1 MIDPVDDYRRLQL
14 RIGGMTCA
22 SCAARVEKKLNRVAG
37 VRASVNYATGKA
49 TIDAPELVTVEE
61 LSAVVSAI
69 GYEPAPIVRAESEP
83 IDQDHQ
89 MARRLWRRLVV
100 ALVLF
105 IPLSDLSIIAALVPG
120 ARFPGWQWVL
130 LVLALP
136 VVTWCAW
143 PFHRAAARNARHRG
157 TTMDTLVSAG
167 VIVST
172 LWSFWTVFFSPAPV
186 IPPGLWAGLA
196 ASGSIYLETAA
207 GITVFVLAG
216 RYLEARARSRSGSAL
231 RALAQLT
238 AKDACVVL
246 ADGSEFRLPVGE
258 LKIGHRVITRPGE
271 RIAVDGRVLVGS
283 AAVDTSALT
292 GESLPVDV
300 VEGTEVLG
308 GALLLTGRL
317 IVEATAVGQDTAL
330 AGMVQLVE
338 QAQTDK
344 AAVQRRVDRI
354 SAVFVPVVLV
364 IAVLTLFG
372 WLIGGA
378 SADHAVNAALGVLV
392 IACPCALGLATPTA
406 LLVASGRGAQWGIFV
421 KGHQALEASRTIDTV
436 VLDKTGTVTTG
447 ALRVVEI
454 RSSPAAPNAGLDWL
468 ELAGAVEAAS
478 EHAVAA
484 PIVRA
489 ARANQPVAAALPTAE
504 NFQALPGL
512 GASALVNGHDV
523 LVGRPELHAS
533 SDIDPGLVSGALELG
548 EAGRTVV
555 MVAVDG
561 SVLGLIGLADTVKE
575 SARATVT
582 KLHAMGLRTL
592 LVTGDNPGAAQTVA
606 GAVGIIEVRAGV
618 LPAGK
623 VAVIRELQAA
633 GRHVAMV
640 GDGINDGPALA
651 TADLAVAIG
660 RGTDVAIQAADII
673 LVREDLGVLV
683 DALTLSRATLKT
695 IRWNLRWALGY
706 NVAAVPIAVAGFADP
721 LLASAAM
728 ALSSL
733 FVVTNSLRLAKLQP
747 GSIPGTATAH

>member
-1 MIDPVDDYRRLQL
+1 
-14 RIGGMTCA
+14 MTCA
-22 SCAARVEKKLNRVAG
+22 SCAARVEKKLNRMAG

-49 TIDAPELVTVEE
+49 TIDAPELVTVDE
-61 LSAVVSAI
+61 LSAVVSAT
-69 GYEPAPIVRAESEP
+69 GYEPLPVVRTDSES
-83 IDQDHQ
+83 IDQDEQ
-89 MARRLWRRLVV
+89 TARRLWRRLVV

-120 ARFPGWQWVL
+120 ARFPGWQWLL
-130 LVLALP
+130 LVMALP

-143 PFHRAAARNARHRG
+143 PFHRAAVRNALHRA

-167 VIVST
+167 VTVST

-246 ADGSEFRLPVGE
+246 ADGSEFRLPVSE
-258 LKIGHRVITRPGE
+258 LKIGQRVIARPGE
-271 RIAVDGRVLVGS
+271 RIAVDGRVLTGS

-292 GESLPVDV
+292 GESLPADV
-300 VEGTEVLG
+300 VVGTEVLG
-308 GALLLTGRL
+308 GTLLLTGRL
-317 IVEATAVGQDTAL
+317 IVEATAVGEETAL

-338 QAQTDK
+338 QAQSDK

-354 SAVFVPVVLV
+354 SSVFVPVVLV
-364 IAVLTLFG
+364 VAVLTLIG
-372 WLIGGA
+372 WLISGA

-421 KGHQALEASRTIDTV
+421 KGHQALEASRSIDTV

-447 ALRVVEI
+447 ALQVVEI
-454 RSSPAAPNAGLDWL
+454 RSSPAMANTGLDWL
-468 ELAGAVEAAS
+468 QLAGAVESAS

-489 ARANQPVAAALPTAE
+489 ARANQPIAAPLPPAE
-504 NFQALPGL
+504 NFQAMPGL
-512 GASALVNGHDV
+512 GASAQVSGHDV
-523 LVGRPELHAS
+523 LVGRPELHTVSA
-533 SDIDPGLVSGALELG
+533 IDPGLISGALELG
-548 EAGRTVV
+548 QAGRTVV

-561 SVLGLIGLADTVKE
+561 NVLGLIGLADTVKE

-582 KLHAMGLRTL
+582 ALHRMGLQTL
-592 LVTGDNPGAAQTVA
+592 LLTGDNAGAARTVA
-606 GAVGIIEVRAGV
+606 DAVGITQVRAGV

-633 GRHVAMV
+633 GRRVAMV
-640 GDGINDGPALA
+640 GDGINDGAALA

-683 DALTLSRATLKT
+683 DALTLARETLKT

-706 NVAAVPIAVAGFADP
+706 NVAAVPIAIAGLADP

-747 GSIPGTATAH
+747 GTIPGTGKGH